1 MSASTASGSP
11 KRSHMFTN
19 QAPFSLA
26 AAYEERHL
34 PVQVAAAAGHVDE
47 IVSPQDTRER
57 LAELLT

>member
-1 MSASTASGSP
+1 VDE
-11 KRSHMFTN
+11 
-19 QAPFSLA
+19 LA